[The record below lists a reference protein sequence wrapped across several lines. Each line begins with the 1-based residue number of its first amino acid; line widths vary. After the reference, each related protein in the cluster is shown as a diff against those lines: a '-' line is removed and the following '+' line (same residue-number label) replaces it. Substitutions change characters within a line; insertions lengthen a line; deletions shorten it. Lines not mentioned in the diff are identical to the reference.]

1 MTRLILEETVQYP
14 EGNIY
19 SGIKWSDEDS
29 GARFVTPNRSAF
41 TRSDFWQEEIGG
53 KAYRYPKEGR
63 RKNMNS
69 DCDYDVE
76 LREREGR
83 KIYNGVKPRES
94 NYATSS
100 SPNESN
106 WMLFRWDVKDTWLP
120 EDGEPTEI
128 RDSTEDDFCSKKW
141 LTID

>member
-1 MTRLILEETVQYP
+1 MTRLILEETISTP
-14 EGNIY
+14 ACFIA

-41 TRSDFWQEEIGG
+41 TRSDHWQKPVNPHTDWGVS
-53 KAYRYPKEGR
+53 

-69 DCDYDVE
+69 DCDYDTE

-83 KIYNGVKPRES
+83 KVYTGVKPRES
-94 NYATSS
+94 KYTASG

-106 WMLFRWDVKDTWLP
+106 WMLFRWDVKDAFLP

-128 RDSTEDDFCSKKW
+128 RSSTDDAFCRKKW
-141 LTID
+141 LTVD